1 MLTATPLNVVK
12 MLRADRILPKWE
24 GKVCPR
30 YEKGTLSGLK
40 LEAGTGM
47 PKHRCSHWKC
57 RVYINPQHLH
67 PLFVD
72 GRGAAAQ
79 PLQTQAAL
87 LMLKLNNISNPAVHR
102 LLHVNHKMVEDLD
115 KRLCHARK
123 TWVEAK
129 EKDIVFGKDQKWA
142 DVEADETTFDRM
154 ELGNK
159 APDPKNPVVWE
170 QWCGIVQRGHPE
182 TLVLSRLSPR
192 ESAKRAPGPGA
203 IRKVEWTPLAKK
215 WLQDKK
221 VILHTDSAKSYK
233 TRVPGVL
240 HDKVVH
246 GKKRV
251 KVKGQWKWKAPTYVK
266 LAKHKNPIT
275 KKMITV
281 KSGTQVVD
289 RAWKFLKDRLTINQ
303 NAKDP
308 FLS

>member
-1 MLTATPLNVVK
+1 MVAKFNPFPDPQKGKGRTLLKRPAMKKNKTWDAVKYTRTTSLAAGPGGQRMDRFKWKRSLTQLLTATPLNVVK

-30 YEKGTLSGLK
+30 CEKGTLSGLK

-47 PKHRCSHWKC
+47 PRHRCSHWKC

-102 LLHVNHKMVEDLD
+102 LLHVNHKMIEDLD
-115 KRLCHARK
+115 KRLRHARK

-142 DVEADETTFDRM
+142 DVEADETTLDRM
-154 ELGNK
+154 DLGNT

-203 IRKVEWTPLAKK
+203 IRK
-215 WLQDKK
+215 
-221 VILHTDSAKSYK
+221 

-251 KVKGQWKWKAPTYVK
+251 KVKGQWK
-266 LAKHKNPIT
+266 
-275 KKMITV
+275 
-281 KSGTQVVD
+281 
-289 RAWKFLKDRLTINQ
+289 
-303 NAKDP
+303 
-308 FLS
+308 

>member
-1 MLTATPLNVVK
+1 MKKNKTWDAVKYTRTTSLAAGPGGQRMDRFKWKRSLTQLLTATPLNMVK

-30 YEKGTLSGLK
+30 CEKGTLSGLK

-67 PLFVD
+67 PLFAD

-87 LMLKLNNISNPAVHR
+87 RMLKLNNISNPAAHR
-102 LLHVNHKMVEDLD
+102 LLHVNHKMIEDLD

-154 ELGNK
+154 DLGST
-159 APDPKNPVVWE
+159 APSPCPQEPGRLGAVVW
-170 QWCGIVQRGHPE
+170 H
-182 TLVLSRLSPR
+182 SPTWPPGDTCLAVSQGVGQ
-192 ESAKRAPGPGA
+192 ES
-203 IRKVEWTPLAKK
+203 
-215 WLQDKK
+215 
-221 VILHTDSAKSYK
+221 S
-233 TRVPGVL
+233 
-240 HDKVVH
+240 
-246 GKKRV
+246 
-251 KVKGQWKWKAPTYVK
+251 
-266 LAKHKNPIT
+266 
-275 KKMITV
+275 
-281 KSGTQVVD
+281 
-289 RAWKFLKDRLTINQ
+289 RAWRHQKGGMDSFGKEVVAGQ
-303 NAKDP
+303 EGDP
-308 FLS
+308 AH